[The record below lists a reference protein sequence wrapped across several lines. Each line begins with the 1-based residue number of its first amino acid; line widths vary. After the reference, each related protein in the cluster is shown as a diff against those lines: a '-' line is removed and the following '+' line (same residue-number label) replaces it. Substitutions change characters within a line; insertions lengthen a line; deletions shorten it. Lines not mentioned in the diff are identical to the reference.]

1 MTLSEFREKA
11 LNFLVPIVIVV
22 LVLWGLIVFIGKAY
36 FWDVS
41 ELSLQFAEGSNQMV
55 RVEVQARIVYFD
67 ADLFWFYYPVHITFP
82 RSYEQECAQKCT
94 FSRLPAGDAVITVF
108 SDELPIRARV
118 LILPDTVGE
127 LDFRPPFQIIPIND
141 EEVNANFRV
150 ISDEEKKLLTGTIE
164 YTSRTQGI
172 VLLRN
177 NRENIVYDLTT
188 QQTAILPSSDRP
200 THIAR
205 GEQLGSYLIWDAAG
219 VTLWDRYGRTPTQ
232 ILPELTYR
240 GYTMTWQAK
249 ETTITRDNGK
259 QILSWYWSPLFT
271 GEKMYITDGQEVRE
285 IQ

>member
-1 MTLSEFREKA
+1 M
-11 LNFLVPIVIVV
+11 
-22 LVLWGLIVFIGKAY
+22 
-36 FWDVS
+36 
-41 ELSLQFAEGSNQMV
+41 
-55 RVEVQARIVYFD
+55 
-67 ADLFWFYYPVHITFP
+67 
-82 RSYEQECAQKCT
+82 
-94 FSRLPAGDAVITVF
+94 
-108 SDELPIRARV
+108 

-127 LDFRPPFQIIPIND
+127 LDFRPPFQILPIND
-141 EEVNANFRV
+141 EEVNASFRV

-177 NRENIVYDLTT
+177 NRENIIYDLTT

-200 THIAR
+200 VQIAR
-205 GEQLGSYLIWDAAG
+205 GEQLGSYLIWDAVG

-259 QILSWYWSPLFT
+259 QMLPGYWSPLFT

-285 IQ
+285 MQ